1 MTFGLAIGL
10 QANHLLWGGQNGMSF
25 TSTDLSII
33 IISYWFHMIVP
44 PPHHHKPPLL
54 LSEYTHTHTRRA
66 YTVHS
71 QLWDKLQFV
80 PTHHIYTE
88 AQQQT
93 KHERKKIA
101 LQHNNSL
108 FIYNWQADK
117 LTVMGEF
124 DQFSFCCWFVVCST
138 HRQSKLAAVDSR
150 NYNRVIC
157 CRQTTIYIS
166 VYHKW
171 GGRWI
176 QCSSLCRLTI
186 FSRFSRICFLPF
198 FPMYILVSL
207 TLLNVLRF
215 AIFCGRHCRH
225 TTLSDEYFN
234 SLRHKYGEARRA
246 HCSVL
251 TLTHIHRERE
261 ASSTIRLIRTNYL
274 HIYTRAVRWCVC
286 VCGIYGHYE
295 ACIVYRQIMLF
306 SKYIGGLA
314 RKHTRAA

>member
-1 MTFGLAIGL
+1 
-10 QANHLLWGGQNGMSF
+10 
-25 TSTDLSII
+25 
-33 IISYWFHMIVP
+33 
-44 PPHHHKPPLL
+44 
-54 LSEYTHTHTRRA
+54 
-66 YTVHS
+66 
-71 QLWDKLQFV
+71 
-80 PTHHIYTE
+80 
-88 AQQQT
+88 
-93 KHERKKIA
+93 
-101 LQHNNSL
+101 
-108 FIYNWQADK
+108 
-117 LTVMGEF
+117 MGEF

-274 HIYTRAVRWCVC
+274 HIYTRAVRCT
-286 VCGIYGHYE
+286 
-295 ACIVYRQIMLF
+295 
-306 SKYIGGLA
+306 
-314 RKHTRAA
+314 HTSVAYMDTMRHV